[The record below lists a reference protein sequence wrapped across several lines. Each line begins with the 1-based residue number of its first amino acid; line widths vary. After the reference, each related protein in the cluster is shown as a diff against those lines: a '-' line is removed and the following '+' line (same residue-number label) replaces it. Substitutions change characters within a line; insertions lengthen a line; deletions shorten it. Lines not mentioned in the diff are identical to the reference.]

1 MSPEEQA
8 EQQEAPKDRHAGLR
22 ANPGKRRAAYW
33 VLILLGLGVL
43 ALSLVDIFVLDATM
57 ATIVYVLY
65 AILIVVAIILMFSRR
80 RDAPAEEAPLVE
92 QAPIPQEMQR
102 ALLQCPDCKSVF
114 EFGEIRF
121 HDNKRTAFSCPVCGV
136 YSKLPDPD
144 QEPVKV
150 LRPEGEYKQVQYH
163 CNHCNE
169 DIAIGT
175 FGDTPL
181 HLVRFRACPHC
192 GQKGHIVRTGVLPP
206 TALDQPDWNQ
216 A

>member
-1 MSPEEQA
+1 MTQEEGESPSPRAQ
-8 EQQEAPKDRHAGLR
+8 RHRGLR

-57 ATIVYVLY
+57 APVVYALYGVLILAAIVL
-65 AILIVVAIILMFSRR
+65 LFSRR
-80 RDAPAEEAPLVE
+80 SEAPAEEPVAE

-150 LRPEGEYKQVQYH
+150 LRPEGEFKQVQYH
-163 CNHCNE
+163 CNNCNE

-206 TALDQPDWNQ
+206 TVLDQPDWNQ
-216 A
+216 S